1 MTILGYCNRCETQCE
16 LEKDHYCHVCYKSYC
31 ENCYFEEIYGD
42 DLCDNCFNDMYYIKD
57 LKTRLY
63 EIERDVY
70 ELKNDFDD
78 LKKQQKL
85 LIAIH
90 QIDTNDTITSKDKA
104 LLIQT
109 VKDLITNKNKTT
121 VMDDAAEM
129 LKDLIE
135 KMTDLKIVLD
145 NPGFCSYDISI
156 KD

>member
-1 MTILGYCNRCETQCE
+1 
-16 LEKDHYCHVCYKSYC
+16 
-31 ENCYFEEIYGD
+31 
-42 DLCDNCFNDMYYIKD
+42 MYYIKD